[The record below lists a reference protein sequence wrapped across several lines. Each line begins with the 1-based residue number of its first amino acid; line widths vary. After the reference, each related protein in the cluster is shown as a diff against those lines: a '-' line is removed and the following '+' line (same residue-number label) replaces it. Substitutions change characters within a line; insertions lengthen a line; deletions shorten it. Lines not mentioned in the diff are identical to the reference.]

1 MSELQP
7 IAERVAVL
15 LTQRGETIAIAESAA
30 GGLMT
35 AALLTVPGAS
45 RYFLGGAVLYTGA
58 ARQALLGIT
67 PEDMTGIRPATE
79 AYALLVALRCR
90 ERMASTWALAETGV
104 AGPAGNRYGDP
115 AGHACFA
122 VSGPG
127 EAVLTIETASGDRAL
142 NMRAFA
148 AGGLEL
154 LERVLAANH
163 APTLE
168 TQRSPLP

>member
-1 MSELQP
+1 VLSEKVMSELQP
-7 IAERVAVL
+7 IAERVAVRL
-15 LTQRGETIAIAESAA
+15 IKRGETIAIAESAA
-30 GGLMT
+30 GGLIA

-67 PEDMTGIRPATE
+67 PEDMVGIRPATE
-79 AYALLVALRCR
+79 AYAQLVALRCR
-90 ERMASTWALAETGV
+90 ERLGATWALAETGA

-122 VSGPG
+122 LSGPH
-127 EAVLTIETASGDRAL
+127 EEVLTIETGLTDRAA

-148 AGGLEL
+148 AAGLGL
-154 LERVLAANH
+154 LESVLGRV
-163 APTLE
+163 
-168 TQRSPLP
+168 